1 VQREMGRKVEGGKRS
16 GGEGNVREGGALTQ
30 I

>member
-1 VQREMGRKVEGGKRS
+1 MGRKVEGGKRS